1 MWCCDLRLV
10 RAILVAVCFL
20 PVAAAAQPQDTHPQ
34 GTEAQSVAD
43 AARRAKEAKD
53 KASAKTKVITDDDL
67 DGKRV
72 KPGDQGLTTPTPQL
86 ETGPPPATDVAAA
99 EAADKAAAKSPA
111 DAPVQKGD
119 SAEVLR
125 LKERLARAEQDL
137 DLAKREAA
145 LSQDSFYS
153 NPDFGRDTAGK
164 AKLDSLQQQIADQQK
179 SVDDLKA
186 QLASLQPAGSAK
198 PSAPESPPAPP
209 PAAPPQS

>member
-1 MWCCDLRLV
+1 MWCRDLLLV
-10 RAILVAVCFL
+10 RATFVAACFL
-20 PVAAAAQPQDTHPQ
+20 PLAAAVQPPAAHAQDTQ
-34 GTEAQSVAD
+34 AQSVAD

-67 DGKRV
+67 DAKRV

-86 ETGPPPATDVAAA
+86 ETGPPPAADVAAA

-119 SAEVLR
+119 SPEVLR

-145 LSQDSFYS
+145 LAQDSFYS
-153 NPDFGRDTAGK
+153 NPDHSRDTAGK
-164 AKLDSLQQQIADQQK
+164 AKLDALQQQIADQQQN
-179 SVDDLKA
+179 VQDLKA
-186 QLASLQPAGSAK
+186 RLASLQPSGASK
-198 PSAPESPPAPP
+198 PSAPESSQTPPAPP
-209 PAAPPQS
+209 QS